1 MKTSKH
7 ISVISGIASIFP
19 DRASAPSVLQEHE
32 CLIGSDD
39 AALRQHINRRGIRYK
54 DQATR
59 LALAAATRALA
70 LAQWTG
76 GSAPERCAVVAGSC
90 FGNADTVI
98 NTARQLVEVGSGA
111 LSPMDLPNASANV
124 LASTLAIWFGFRGP
138 NLFFASGRATG
149 ADLLGFANN
158 LLMAG
163 RCDHVLVVGAE
174 AEQAALLPWFAT
186 EDGMRTDPMSVAC
199 ALLLESQASAAA
211 RGLEVARLNELIFAP
226 EATPGRRRG
235 VPDIAKRILSPDLIL
250 RAHSAAHLLGVQA
263 VDSALRQGHAPL
275 VSPWPG
281 LQLRSAD
288 ATSSAPAKVL
298 EEMY

>member
-1 MKTSKH
+1 MKTSKLLP
-7 ISVISGIASIFP
+7 VISGIASIFP
-19 DRASAPSVLQEHE
+19 DRASAPSVLQENE

-54 DQATR
+54 DRATR

-70 LAQWTG
+70 LAHWTG
-76 GSAPERCAVVAGSC
+76 GAAPERCAVVAASC

-98 NTARQLVEVGSGA
+98 NTARQLAHAGSGA

-138 NLFFASGRATG
+138 NLFFASGRASG

-174 AEQAALLPWFAT
+174 AEHAALPPWFAS
-186 EDGMRTDPMSVAC
+186 EDGMRSDPMSVAC

-211 RGLEVARLNELIFAP
+211 RGLEAARLNALQIAP
-226 EATPGRRRG
+226 EAMPGRRRG
-235 VPDIAKRILSPDLIL
+235 VPVMAQGILSPGVIL
-250 RAHSAAHLLGVQA
+250 RAHSAAHLLGVHA
-263 VDSALRQGHAPL
+263 VDSALRQGRPPAA
-275 VSPWPG
+275 SPWPG
-281 LQLRSAD
+281 VQLRSVD
-288 ATSSAPAKVL
+288 CPDHAPAKVL